1 MTLTAIIA
9 ATGRALAR
17 LAQRMTEEPPEF
29 TCADC
34 DRQASC
40 GLPPSKD
47 CLYKLM
53 MQEDRRLRTVRA
65 PRSVDYIFTR
75 RPL

>member
-17 LAQRMTEEPPEF
+17 LTQRMTDDRYEF

-34 DRQASC
+34 ERQASC

-47 CLYKLM
+47 CLFKLM
-53 MQEDRRLRTVRA
+53 VQEDRRLRAVRA
-65 PRSVDYIFTR
+65 PRSIDYTFTR